1 MLQGQAEIERN
12 LKNVLKIVAESKEKA
27 LHEVGQR
34 GVGIL
39 KPNVIPKTGRLR
51 ASMSYSLGSDV
62 KMYDRDVNDAIKAN
76 GDNNTVNIGTNVVY
90 GPYVEFLARNGSQGY
105 MQRSFNQ
112 LLPIA
117 KAIFKDVFK
126 RGLK

>member
-1 MLQGQAEIERN
+1 MLQGQAEVERN

-34 GVGIL
+34 GVGIV
-39 KPNVIPKTGRLR
+39 KQNTPVDTGRLR
-51 ASMSYSLGSDV
+51 NNMGYSIGNKAVGS
-62 KMYDRDVNDAIKAN
+62 NDAVKAS
-76 GDNNTVNIGTNVVY
+76 GDPNTVNIGTNVVY
-90 GPYVEFLARNGSQGY
+90 AAYVEYMAKNGSQGY